1 MSQDYKNYII
11 AGLGVLA
18 LLLFII
24 IGGGFRFNFSGDWQK
39 YVPKWKDLATSPAVR
54 DLAKNEASKDV
65 AMPPVSEESIAAEIN
80 DEEVESALSEES
92 VVRETIAVAPAHP
105 STAPRAG
112 QTDIIMIPEINIT
125 TPLVTPLPGTDAIKL
140 KQMLDDGAVIYPD
153 SSPFGAAGQTIVL
166 GHSAP
171 PGWPEIKH
179 DTIFSRI
186 AELSFGSKI
195 IAVHND
201 KTYTYSAVENRI
213 IEKGGDIPK
222 LARTE
227 NVLVLVTCWPPGRDL
242 KRMVVQADLIS
253 ID

>member
-11 AGLGVLA
+11 AGLGALA
-18 LLLFII
+18 LLLFIL
-24 IGGGFRFNFSGDWQK
+24 IGSGFRFDGGDWRK
-39 YVPKWKDLATSPAVR
+39 YAPKWGDLATSPMTR
-54 DLAKNEASKDV
+54 DLAQKETPEDV
-65 AMPPVSEESIAAEIN
+65 AAPTDEMPPEDVDPSLTADSEPEMPVPEISMAT
-80 DEEVESALSEES
+80 V
-92 VVRETIAVAPAHP
+92 PPQP
-105 STAPRAG
+105 STAPNAG
-112 QTDIIMIPEINIT
+112 QADIIMIPEINIT
-125 TPLVTPLPGTDAIKL
+125 APLVTPAPGTDAVKL
-140 KQMLDDGAVIYPD
+140 KKMLDDGAVIYPD
-153 SSPFGAAGQTIVL
+153 SAPFGGVGQTIVL

-195 IAVHND
+195 VAVHDD

-222 LARTE
+222 LARTD

-242 KRMVVQADLIS
+242 KRMVVQADLVS
-253 ID
+253 VD